1 MVQVKYNI
9 YYLFFLFFIIYTLS
23 INVLFDEVNPYF
35 LTIPLF
41 VYTIFNIKFFIKKIS
56 FSLYLILF
64 SLSVSGL
71 VNGNFTEI
79 VYYFCFFNLFY
90 LNNKII
96 IGRYFYLFLFIYT
109 LLLYFITVSVY
120 EFDDVRGLIPFLNNH
135 NKIPYYSISLFENL
149 SVTATS
155 IFGLIFFIY
164 GLYIKSRYRTFILLI
179 GAYFVFFGGSRMAII
194 LLFYSLVISFTNKKK
209 YMYIYSILIF
219 FLPLTILLIP
229 NLLTYF
235 PENLFFLIN
244 KGRINYNLLEDPRV
258 FTAIEYIYQ
267 IEKSPIFGHGS
278 IDFRKLFENQDLPF
292 SELQF
297 LLITAKNGIVFS
309 LLFIFYFL
317 RKLKINIDTNNKKDI
332 MVYFTILFSFM
343 YYGSFIFAYNFLFLL
358 IISLLYAKE

>member
-1 MVQVKYNI
+1 
-9 YYLFFLFFIIYTLS
+9 
-23 INVLFDEVNPYF
+23 
-35 LTIPLF
+35 
-41 VYTIFNIKFFIKKIS
+41 
-56 FSLYLILF
+56 
-64 SLSVSGL
+64 
-71 VNGNFTEI
+71 
-79 VYYFCFFNLFY
+79 
-90 LNNKII
+90 
-96 IGRYFYLFLFIYT
+96 
-109 LLLYFITVSVY
+109 
-120 EFDDVRGLIPFLNNH
+120 
-135 NKIPYYSISLFENL
+135 
-149 SVTATS
+149 
-155 IFGLIFFIY
+155 
-164 GLYIKSRYRTFILLI
+164 
-179 GAYFVFFGGSRMAII
+179 
-194 LLFYSLVISFTNKKK
+194 
-209 YMYIYSILIF
+209 MYIYSILIF